1 MEISRGAGRLR
12 RRHRRQLVN
21 GRERLTIAL
30 LLAAGVAVAQA
41 EDAQGTAPPAQGT
54 PSKHWSGLPFLAGEA
69 LARGY
74 ELPLPFGAGLVLTG
88 IDNRQI
94 DVSDVRI
101 GFEDDTQSVS
111 DYATLGSSST
121 VFNANFRFDTWLLP
135 FLNVYALVGYV
146 HNDSD
151 THFRVT
157 IPAPGPLPG
166 QIVREA
172 TIDTSLDGYVGGAGI
187 TLAAGYKSLFMVAD
201 YNYSR
206 ADLGFDDNFTA
217 RIGSIRAGWQ
227 GKVGGRP
234 LQTWLGAGNWDTAAT
249 AKGHL
254 DLEDG
259 RRLVFEADQ
268 HPHTEWMYEVGVNFF
283 PSKRWQLFADFAA
296 DFNGGYALILG
307 PTFRF

>member
-1 MEISRGAGRLR
+1 MSF
-12 RRHRRQLVN
+12 RQA
-21 GRERLTIAL
+21 LTISL
-30 LLAAGVAVAQA
+30 LLTASGTCAWAADP
-41 EDAQGTAPPAQGT
+41 EEPPAPAGT
-54 PSKHWSGLPFLAGEA
+54 STPQRHWSGLPFLGEEA

-74 ELPLPFGAGLVLTG
+74 ELPLPLGAGLILTG
-88 IDNRQI
+88 IDNREI

-101 GFEDDTQSVS
+101 GIEGSAQSVS

-121 VFNANFRFDTWLLP
+121 VFNSNFRFDTWLLP

-146 HNDSD
+146 HNESE
-151 THFRVT
+151 TNLRVT
-157 IPAPGPLPG
+157 LPAPGPLPG
-166 QIVREA
+166 EIERET
-172 TIDTSLDGYVGGAGI
+172 TIDTSLDGYVGGVGV
-187 TLAAGYKSLFMVAD
+187 TLAAGYKSFFMVAD

-206 ADLGFDDNFTA
+206 ADLGFDDQFTA

-227 GKVGGRP
+227 GKAGGRP
-234 LQTWLGAGNWDTAAT
+234 LQVWLGAGRWDTAAT
-249 AKGHL
+249 AKGHT

-268 HPHTEWMYEVGVNFF
+268 HPHTDWMYEIGVNYF